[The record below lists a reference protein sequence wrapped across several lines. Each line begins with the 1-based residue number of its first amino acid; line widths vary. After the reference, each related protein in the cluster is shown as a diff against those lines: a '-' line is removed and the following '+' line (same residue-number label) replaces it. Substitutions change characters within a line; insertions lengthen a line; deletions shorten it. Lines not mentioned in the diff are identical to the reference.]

1 MDEILKSLKDMKDK
15 EFNQTMESLLK
26 NMNFEILSMK
36 HDSEGLEAEAKL
48 HTPTGDELYL
58 IDIKRPGRPI
68 QPEDLQGLVGKKK
81 DEQEM
86 RAIYLTTDSMSEEA
100 EGYAKSLG
108 VFVRDGNGLVEEVKR
123 YDLAR
128 PIVQKKRREEKREE
142 ISSGKDK
149 SKPKKKLERFLP
161 SVAELEELMRN
172 VYALVDEIQVL
183 RREVE
188 ESLRKAFARFALA
201 KAQRDPGSTEIAT
214 SLPSVKLTVEA
225 GTRRILN
232 VKAPTF
238 KPKLEG
244 DIRCY
249 GFAETSAELDFAL
262 ARINQVLEKMVLLA
276 Q

>member
-1 MDEILKSLKDMKDK
+1 HKLLKDK
-15 EFNQTMESLLK
+15 
-26 NMNFEILSMK
+26 
-36 HDSEGLEAEAKL
+36 
-48 HTPTGDELYL
+48 
-58 IDIKRPGRPI
+58 
-68 QPEDLQGLVGKKK
+68 
-81 DEQEM
+81 
-86 RAIYLTTDSMSEEA
+86 
-100 EGYAKSLG
+100 
-108 VFVRDGNGLVEEVKR
+108 
-123 YDLAR
+123 
-128 PIVQKKRREEKREE
+128 
-142 ISSGKDK
+142 
-149 SKPKKKLERFLP
+149 
-161 SVAELEELMRN
+161 LEELMRN

-276 Q
+276 QKEKTLELIAEEIERTRRRVNALEYVVIPNTAETIAYINLKLSEMERASVTRLMRIKEIIRG